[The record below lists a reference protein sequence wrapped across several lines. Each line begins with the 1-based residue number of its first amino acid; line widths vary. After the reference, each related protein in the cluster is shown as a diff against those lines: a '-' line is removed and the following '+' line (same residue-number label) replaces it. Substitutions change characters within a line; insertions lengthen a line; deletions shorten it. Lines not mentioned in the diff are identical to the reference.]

1 MSKPREVEVWSC
13 GYSAACSV
21 PWCRRRATTILRYL
35 DAQGQPYRHTDVC
48 EAHARELCFGI
59 KVIDRKNRHG
69 PNVRD
74 LRRTRQTREAT

>member
-1 MSKPREVEVWSC
+1 MCCQRRPTPQRKIAMSKPREVEVWSC

-59 KVIDRKNRHG
+59 KVIDRTK
-69 PNVRD
+69 
-74 LRRTRQTREAT
+74 